1 MVCVCRLGGWLL
13 GGEADVADIDPNG
26 DGVQSV
32 EDLIAIAQ
40 WDSIRSEL

>member
-1 MVCVCRLGGWLL
+1 MVCVCCLGSWLL
-13 GGEADVADIDPNG
+13 RGEADVAHIDPNG

-40 WDSIRSEL
+40 